1 MPPAHSIA
9 PAPSEAR
16 PAGAARRFRIGIALV
31 GKGATNHLH
40 RRGVV
45 TALEAQ
51 GADVCFLVREDYWT
65 LIERL
70 PDVRYEPIRFV
81 PERGLRGALRRFCRG
96 IRYLYPARD
105 IGRRTRFRQR
115 LATQPLP
122 WRLFNRV
129 LRLPA
134 CSRLGMRALI
144 ALERGLY
151 PPAELVD
158 LAPGSIDQLL
168 LLGMGAH
175 ATAEDGTLTW
185 WARHHGIPV
194 VHMVGNYDNLSSQG
208 FRGVPV
214 ERLLVWGPSMR
225 ADATQLQGIAP
236 ERVTEIG
243 SIRYDSIARSTL
255 RSREDFFADCGFDPA
270 RKTILF
276 AGAMMEFHYFEML
289 QIFEQLRQQDD
300 RYQLILRLRPNK
312 TLLNSPYMG
321 PLLHYARTQP
331 HIYASIGDPH
341 YRSGA
346 RDREV
351 LHIEEE
357 ELWNAIA
364 HSDVVVNIFST
375 MSLEACIFD
384 KPAIN
389 MWYFPPTD
397 AGMIRGPEYIDFP
410 LSFHT
415 RRLLSYGAI
424 PVARSREELTRCI
437 QRAIAEP
444 AQHQPQR
451 REVLK
456 HECGVLDGQAAER
469 LASFCARSHAE
480 CAARRC

>member
-1 MPPAHSIA
+1 MPAPAQCSPHDPPPAA
-9 PAPSEAR
+9 VPP
-16 PAGAARRFRIGIALV
+16 RRRIGIALV

-40 RRGVV
+40 RPGVV
-45 TALEAQ
+45 AAFAAQ
-51 GADVCFLVREDYWT
+51 GAEVCFLVRDDYWE

-70 PDVRYEPIRFV
+70 PGVSYEPIRFV
-81 PERGLRGALRRFCRG
+81 PERGVCGTLRRFCRG
-96 IRYLYPARD
+96 VRFLYPARD

-115 LATQPLP
+115 LATQPLH
-122 WRLFNRV
+122 WRLINRA
-129 LRLPA
+129 LRLLA
-134 CSRLGMRALI
+134 CSRHGMRLLI
-144 ALERGLY
+144 ALERLLY
-151 PPAELVD
+151 PPGELVD
-158 LAPGSIDQLL
+158 LAPAAIDQLL

-194 VHMVGNYDNLSSQG
+194 IHMTGNYDNLSSQG

-225 ADATQLQGIAP
+225 ADATRLQGLAP
-236 ERVTEIG
+236 ERISEIG
-243 SIRYDSIARSTL
+243 SIRYDSIVNRSL
-255 RSREDFFADCGFDPA
+255 LSRADFLASCGFDPA

-289 QIFEQLRQQDD
+289 RIFEQLQQQDD

-321 PLLHYARTQP
+321 PLLHYVRTRP
-331 HIYASIGDPH
+331 HLYASIGDPH

-351 LHIEEE
+351 LHIEED

-389 MWYFPPTD
+389 MWYFPPSD
-397 AGMIRGPEYIDFP
+397 AGMMRGPEYIDFT

-415 RRLLSYGAI
+415 RRLLGYGAI
-424 PVARSREELTRCI
+424 PVARSPEELT
-437 QRAIAEP
+437 QRILQAIAEP
-444 AQHQPQR
+444 AQFQAQR
-451 REVLK
+451 RSVLQN
-456 HECGVLDGQAAER
+456 ECGVLDGHAAER
-469 LASFCARSHAE
+469 LAAFCAQDHPD
-480 CAARRC
+480 CAARGR